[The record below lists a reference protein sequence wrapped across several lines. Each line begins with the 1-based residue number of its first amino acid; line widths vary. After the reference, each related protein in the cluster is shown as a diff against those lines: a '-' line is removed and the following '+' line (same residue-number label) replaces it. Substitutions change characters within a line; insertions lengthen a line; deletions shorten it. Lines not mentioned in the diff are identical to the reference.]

1 VLTPVLVDTAAL
13 LALVNRRD
21 QYHEAARRISAE
33 LAAAR
38 RLLIVS
44 EWVLMEFLGG
54 AARPPLRAAAIE
66 TVGRLRAS
74 RRVTVFPATTDGW
87 QRSFELYRTRVDK
100 DWSLVDCSS
109 LLLCEHLG
117 IQDVL
122 THDRHFTQAG
132 LRVLLP

>member
-1 VLTPVLVDTAAL
+1 MLTPVLVDTTAL

-21 QYHEAARRISAE
+21 QYHEAARKVSAE
-33 LAAAR
+33 LAVAR
-38 RLLIVS
+38 RELVVS
-44 EWVLMEFLGG
+44 EWVLTEFLGG

-87 QRSFELYRTRVDK
+87 RRSFELYCARTDK
-100 DWSLVDCSS
+100 SWSLVDCAS
-109 LLLCEHLG
+109 LLFCEHLG

-122 THDRHFTQAG
+122 THDRHFAQAG
-132 LRVLLP
+132 LQILLP